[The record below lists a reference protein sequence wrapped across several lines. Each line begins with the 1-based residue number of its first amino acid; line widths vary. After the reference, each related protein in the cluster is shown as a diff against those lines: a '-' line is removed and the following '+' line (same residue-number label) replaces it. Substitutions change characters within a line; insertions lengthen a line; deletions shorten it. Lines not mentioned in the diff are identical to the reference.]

1 MSNPAPS
8 STTKDRILE
17 VAVPLFASAG
27 FDGVSMRA
35 IATAVGIQPASLYNH
50 FPDKQALYLN
60 AMAYAFADKARGI
73 SETARAPGSP
83 EERLHRFID
92 RFTALMAED
101 PDFRRLLQRELLDGD
116 ESRLRLV
123 AEQVFR
129 EPFEAISALAQDLD
143 PECDPHMLAISM
155 AGLVLFHFETA
166 PVRRFLPGMRVE
178 QDSPSVIA
186 DHVKRL
192 LSRALAR
199 V

>member
-1 MSNPAPS
+1 MSSPVPS
-8 STTKDRILE
+8 SSTKDRILDI
-17 VAVPLFASAG
+17 AVPLFASAG

-35 IATAVGIQPASLYNH
+35 IAAAVGIQAASLYNH
-50 FPDKQALYLN
+50 FPDKQALYLG
-60 AMAYAFADKARGI
+60 AMAHVFADKARGI
-73 SETARAPGSP
+73 GETARGPGPP

-116 ESRLRLV
+116 ENRLRLV

-129 EPFEAISALAQDLD
+129 EPFEAISALARDLD
-143 PECDPHMLAISM
+143 PGCDPHMLAISM
-155 AGLVLFHFETA
+155 AGLVLFHFETG
-166 PVRRFLPGMRVE
+166 PIRRFLPGVRVE

-199 V
+199 A